1 MRVAVLTGGQD
12 RPYAIGLASALAARG
27 VEIDFIGSGDVT
39 GEELRTEP
47 RIRLLNLRGPQNPDV
62 AVANKMIRVSR
73 YYVRLLSYAWS
84 SSASIFHILWNDKF
98 ELFDRTLLMMYYRL
112 LGRRIVLTAHNINA
126 RKRDGRDSAV
136 NRLTLRIQYA
146 LVQRIFVHTT
156 RMKEELIA
164 DFSVAPEKVVVI
176 PFGINN
182 TIPST
187 SLTSEQARAALQLL
201 PKHKV
206 MLFFG
211 RLTPYKGLEF
221 LVEALCELRTRDERY
236 RLIIA
241 GPIKT
246 SSEYWQRVQDRI
258 ASLGI
263 TDLLVERIGYIPDA
277 QVERYFKA
285 ADAVVLPYLN
295 VFQSG
300 VLFLG
305 YSFGLPAIVT
315 DVGSLREEV
324 VEGGTGFVCKPGDA
338 LSLAN
343 SIETFFSSD
352 LYRHL
357 AHRRD
362 EIREYANQKYSWVT
376 VSQVILETYSELR
389 VCN

>member
-1 MRVAVLTGGQD
+1 MNSPMRVAVLTGGQD

-62 AVANKMIRVSR
+62 AVAHKMIRVSR
-73 YYVRLLSYAWS
+73 YYARLLSYAWS

-98 ELFDRTLLMMYYRL
+98 ELFERTLLMMYYRL
-112 LGRRIVLTAHNINA
+112 LGRKIVLTAHNVNA
-126 RKRDGRDSAV
+126 RKRDGRDSAA

-146 LVQRIFVHTT
+146 LVHRIFVHTT

-164 DFSVAPEKVVVI
+164 DFSVAQEKVVVI

-206 MLFFG
+206 ILFFG

-221 LVEALCELRTRDERY
+221 LVEALCELRTRDESY

-263 TDLLVERIGYIPDA
+263 RDLLVERIGYIPDSE
-277 QVERYFKA
+277 VERYFKA
-285 ADAVVLPYLN
+285 ADAVVLPYLD

-324 VEGGTGFVCKPGDA
+324 VEGRTGFVCKAGDA

-343 SIETFFSSD
+343 SIEGFFSSD
-352 LYRHL
+352 VHRHL
-357 AHRRD
+357 GNRRD
-362 EIREYANQKYSWVT
+362 EIRE
-376 VSQVILETYSELR
+376 
-389 VCN
+389 VCKREVFLG

>member
-1 MRVAVLTGGQD
+1 MPSDWR
-12 RPYAIGLASALAARG
+12 RP
-27 VEIDFIGSGDVT
+27 
-39 GEELRTEP
+39 LRREVSSRNRFHRQWRRYGRRAETEP
-47 RIRLLNLRGPQNPDV
+47 RIRLLNLRGPQNPDA
-62 AVANKMIRVSR
+62 AVAHKMIRVSR

-84 SSASIFHILWNDKF
+84 SSATIFHILWNDKF

-112 LGRRIVLTAHNINA
+112 LGRKIVLTAHNINA
-126 RKRDGRDSAV
+126 RKRDGRDSAL

-164 DFSVAPEKVVVI
+164 DFSVAPDKVVVI

-201 PKHKV
+201 PNHKV

-221 LVEALCELRTRDERY
+221 LVEALRELRTRDESY

-263 TDLLVERIGYIPDA
+263 SDLLVERIGYIPDA

-285 ADAVVLPYLN
+285 ADAVVLPYVD

-315 DVGSLREEV
+315 DVGSLREEI
-324 VEGGTGFVCKPGDA
+324 VEGGTGFVCKPGDV

-357 AHRRD
+357 ANRRD